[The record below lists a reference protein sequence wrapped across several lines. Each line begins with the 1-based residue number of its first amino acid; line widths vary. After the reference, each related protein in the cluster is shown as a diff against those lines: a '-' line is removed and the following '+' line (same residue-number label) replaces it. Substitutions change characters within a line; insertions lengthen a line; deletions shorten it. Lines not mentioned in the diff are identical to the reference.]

1 MAGTLGIR
9 AIVFDLDG
17 TLVRYEG
24 IKFESSWGAIAAAAG
39 VSDRS
44 EALLREYL
52 PRRDAY
58 AEWVAKD
65 AELLTGT
72 SVDDVSRRVFPAP
85 YAVGVREA
93 MAALRG
99 RYRLGILSSGVD
111 LVADWVR
118 ADLQLDFALANHLVT
133 EDGRFTGRSVTRVEL
148 WAKDDAL
155 RALADE
161 QGIPLDEICFVG
173 DHINDLPAMRIAA
186 LAVAANP
193 KDARVSD
200 AADFVIEDFAVL
212 PGLIDVSLPR
222 RSANR

>member
-1 MAGTLGIR
+1 MVTTLGITT
-9 AIVFDLDG
+9 IVFDLDG

-24 IKFESSWGAIAAAAG
+24 VEFESSWGAVASAAG

-65 AELLTGT
+65 AELLAGT
-72 SVDDVSRRVFPAP
+72 SVDDVSSRVFPAP
-85 YAVGVREA
+85 YAAGVREA
-93 MAALRG
+93 MAILRG

-111 LVADWVR
+111 LVANWVR
-118 ADLQLDFALANHLVT
+118 SDLQLDFAFANQLVT
-133 EDGRFTGRSVTRVEL
+133 EDGRFTGRSVTCVEL

-161 QGIPLDEICFVG
+161 QRVPLDEICFVG
-173 DHINDLPAMRIAA
+173 DHINDLPAMRIAG

-193 KDARVSD
+193 KDARVRD
-200 AADFVIEDFAVL
+200 AADFVIEDFSVL
-212 PGLIDVSLPR
+212 PGLIDGFSPR
-222 RSANR
+222 RSVNR